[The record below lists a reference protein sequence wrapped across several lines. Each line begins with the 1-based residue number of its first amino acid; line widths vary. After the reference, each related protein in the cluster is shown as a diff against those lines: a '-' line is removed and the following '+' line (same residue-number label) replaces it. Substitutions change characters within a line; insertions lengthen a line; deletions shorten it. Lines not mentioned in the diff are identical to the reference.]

1 MRPVAWLCLGLQ
13 CFSAGSV
20 FFLPSSL
27 AAATV
32 STAPPLTPEDLAGLP
47 VQPYVLRKG
56 ETPASVAAS
65 SGLTLAQLERVNAF
79 RTFRVPFAR
88 LTAGDE
94 IDVPSGAALKTLSAQ
109 ATGKA
114 TAPDGLR
121 QRQTSDERMLRLAQN
136 AQTLGGLLENPQTS
150 GAAAGMV
157 SSMAS
162 GAANDAVQKWLGQ
175 YGTVR
180 AGLSLDQSSSL
191 ANSSLDWL
199 VPLYD
204 TPQNTLFTQLGAR
217 NKDGRNTVNLGWGVR
232 WMAGDWMY
240 GFNNFFD
247 NDVTGNNR
255 RVGLGVEAR
264 TNYLQFASNTYLRLN
279 NWHQSRDFSDY
290 DERPANGFDVRA
302 QGWLPVWPQVGGKL
316 VYEQYY
322 GNEVALFG
330 KDTRQS
336 NPYAVTAGLNWTP
349 FPLLTVGLEER
360 LGKGG
365 QNETN
370 ASLQL
375 TWRPGESLSSQLSA
389 DGVKASRLVA
399 ASRYDLVDR
408 NNNIVLEYRKQDLV
422 SLALST
428 QNITGPTGTTHLLS
442 ATVRSKYGAQALNI
456 VADSFVAAGGV
467 VTPQDATH
475 VSLTLPPYRIAQ
487 QAQAVKK
494 AVSPAASGTDLN
506 TYTLTVTAEDTKGN
520 VSPSQTVVVTV
531 LPPVLSID
539 GALQVSNDNVP
550 ANGTSAV
557 TVAALIGDNNG
568 HAVADQQVSFTTTYA
583 DGSTDTQNVVTDA
596 RGRAAADITSR
607 VPGAA
612 TVTVT
617 AGTVSRS
624 TRVRFANTLSTPVVA
639 NSSLTV
645 SPASI
650 VADGSAFTTVTL
662 TLKDTNSNGVK
673 GQTVAFTATGTAVT
687 LSGVTDNDDGTY
699 TATL

>member
-596 RGRAAADITSR
+596 RGRAA
-607 VPGAA
+607 
-612 TVTVT
+612 
-617 AGTVSRS
+617 
-624 TRVRFANTLSTPVVA
+624 
-639 NSSLTV
+639 
-645 SPASI
+645 
-650 VADGSAFTTVTL
+650 
-662 TLKDTNSNGVK
+662 
-673 GQTVAFTATGTAVT
+673 
-687 LSGVTDNDDGTY
+687 
-699 TATL
+699 